1 MLAIKRKETER
12 VALIHDGEV
21 CWLTIVRIGAEVVLM
36 GFDAP
41 ESFKVL
47 REELVKVEGEAA

>member
-1 MLAIKRKETER
+1 VAI
-12 VALIHDGEV
+12 IHDGEI
-21 CWLTIVRIGAEVVLM
+21 CWLTIVRVEGESVRI

-47 REELVKVEGEAA
+47 REELVKVDGEAA